1 MSKIKIRT
9 ASMNDAPPIA
19 NLLSQLGYPTST
31 DEMRGG
37 LAEILSN
44 PNYMTLVADHRN
56 EVVGVLGAGIFP
68 FYEKNGMH
76 GRILALVVDEKRQGQ
91 GIGGSLV
98 TKAEQWLKEQGA
110 RTIIVNSGNQR
121 KDAHRFYMR
130 LGYAETGLR
139 FVKTLA

>member
-9 ASMNDAPPIA
+9 ASMNDASPIA

-31 DEMRGG
+31 DEMKGR

-44 PNYMTLVADHRN
+44 PNYLTLVAEHQN
-56 EVVGVLGAGIFP
+56 EVVGILGAGVFP
-68 FYEKNGMH
+68 FYEKTGMY

-98 TKAEQWLKEQGA
+98 AQAEKWLKERRA
-110 RTIIVNSGNQR
+110 DSIIVNSGKQR
-121 KDAHRFYMR
+121 KGAHRFYKQ
-130 LGYAETGLR
+130 LGYAETRLR
-139 FVKTLA
+139 FVKTLG